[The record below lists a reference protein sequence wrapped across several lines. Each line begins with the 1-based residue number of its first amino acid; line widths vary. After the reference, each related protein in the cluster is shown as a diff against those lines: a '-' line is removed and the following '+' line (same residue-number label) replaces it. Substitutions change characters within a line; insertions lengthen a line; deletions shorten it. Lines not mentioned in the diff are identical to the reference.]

1 MKNLANRKVSLRSTM
16 RSFVAL
22 GATSALMVAGLALVA
37 VSPASAAAATHL
49 VFTTEPT
56 GPVTAGST
64 LGSFAVT
71 VEDSVGSPATVP
83 GASDTIQLSS
93 SCTLGGTTVATAS
106 SAVATFNAVT
116 ITKGTSCTIVA
127 TDTLSP
133 DNGFTATST
142 AVTVNPGPPNKLV
155 FSTAPPATGTLGQSL
170 TTFRVSVE
178 DTNGNVVTSGTGAS
192 DTITISTASAGCTV
206 GGTPTATAASGV
218 ATFSAVD
225 LTAGT
230 SCALTATDTLAP
242 DTGLTTAISSAIN
255 IATTTPAELGFTTE
269 PSTIIAAG
277 TVLPSFAVSVE
288 ESNGIAITSGVGAT
302 DIINLTST
310 CALTGTTTATASGGV
325 ATFTAVTIKTGTSC
339 QLVAT
344 DATRTLATATSTV
357 IALTAGAA
365 TQVVFTTAPPTSE
378 TTAGTILAAF
388 KVSVEDV
395 NGNVVTSG
403 LGSADL
409 ITITSPCTLGG
420 TATAGAV
427 AGVATFSAL
436 SIGVT
441 GACVLTAM
449 DSSRTVA
456 VATHT
461 TSVGASQ
468 ATLKIGTLKG
478 FVATTLN
485 LATSGGTGTGAVTYT
500 LAAGSSARCTLTGS
514 SLKAAR
520 TGTCV
525 VTATK
530 AGDTTYI
537 AASSAA
543 TTVSF
548 VVPFKV
554 VRVAGVIMV
563 GRTRVVTLVGSG
575 FYGRP
580 RIISNVRG
588 LSARVARDTGTHL
601 VVVVSVKPGASL
613 GIRVLVVILGNGKRS
628 AVRFNLR

>member
-1 MKNLANRKVSLRSTM
+1 MSKLANLKIGHRSLRSSM
-16 RSFVAL
+16 KSLVVI
-22 GATSALMVAGLALVA
+22 GATSALMVTGLAFVA
-37 VSPASAAAATHL
+37 VSPASAAT
-49 VFTTEPT
+49 
-56 GPVTAGST
+56 
-64 LGSFAVT
+64 
-71 VEDSVGSPATVP
+71 
-83 GASDTIQLSS
+83 
-93 SCTLGGTTVATAS
+93 
-106 SAVATFNAVT
+106 
-116 ITKGTSCTIVA
+116 
-127 TDTLSP
+127 
-133 DNGFTATST
+133 TST
-142 AVTVNPGPPNKLV
+142 ATTSAATAIPTTATLNGTVASG
-155 FSTAPPATGTLGQSL
+155 A
-170 TTFRVSVE
+170 
-178 DTNGNVVTSGTGAS
+178 NVVTSIQFCLGSSQAIVQADVTNNVVTCGGGHIFAATPNTLSAS
-192 DTITISTASAGCTV
+192 T
-206 GGTPTATAASGV
+206 TATAVIGSPTALTPGATYWFNVEATDSGGT
-218 ATFSAVD
+218 AYGTPLSF
-225 LTAGT
+225 TAG
-230 SCALTATDTLAP
+230 SALTLTSVNGSLGTPLTLTSTGGGGGGTVTYALTSAGTAGCSVSTGVLHATGAGTCTVTVSQAP
-242 DTGLTTAISSAIN
+242 GGAYSSSTSSA
-255 IATTTPAELGFTTE
+255 TTVTFASTVPTQVGFTTE
-269 PSTIIAAG
+269 PPATASAG
-277 TVLPSFAVSVE
+277 TVLPSFTVSVE
-288 ESNGIAITSGVGAT
+288 ESNGFVDATAPYAT
-302 DIINLTST
+302 DTIALVSA
-310 CALTGTTTATASGGV
+310 CPLTGTTTVQAVGGH
-325 ATFTAVTIKTGTSC
+325 ATFTAVAIKTGTSC
-339 QLVAT
+339 QLVAADT
-344 DATRTLATATSTV
+344 TRTLATATSTV
-357 IALTAGAA
+357 VTLTAGAA

-420 TATAGAV
+420 TATATAV

-441 GACVLTAM
+441 GACVLTAT
-449 DSSRTVA
+449 DSSRAVT

-461 TSVGASQ
+461 TSVGTAQ
-468 ATLKIGTLKG
+468 ATLTIGTLKG
-478 FVATTLN
+478 VVGTSLN
-485 LATSGGTGTGAVTYT
+485 LATSGGSGAGAVTYT

-514 SLKAAR
+514 SLKASR

-588 LSARVARDTGTHL
+588 LTARVT
-601 VVVVSVKPGASL
+601 
-613 GIRVLVVILGNGKRS
+613 
-628 AVRFNLR
+628 